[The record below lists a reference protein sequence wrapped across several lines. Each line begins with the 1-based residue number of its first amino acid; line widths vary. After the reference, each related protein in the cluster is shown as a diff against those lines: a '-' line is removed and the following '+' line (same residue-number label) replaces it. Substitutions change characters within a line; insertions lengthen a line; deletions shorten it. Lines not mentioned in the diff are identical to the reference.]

1 MSINTHLGKEQSRRD
16 DLEALGHMFM
26 YFLRGSLPWQV
37 KQLCRLFCIHINLLS
52 GSQSWHVKRAI
63 SEDRWHKKSYANWNI
78 MWGLPRYGFFYFNG
92 TFLLSLSLNIASVA
106 RFNYIKNSL
115 NGLAFNVISHFLLQ
129 NWGSWINYLKM
140 AFFYVQYQKMD
151 FLKIKINCIDFLI
164 SCGAN
169 RMGSHSVPS
178 KLRHC
183 LPVQPKKAK
192 WGNGKNLRKSFE
204 VKFT

>member
-1 MSINTHLGKEQSRRD
+1 MIWKLLVICLCIFSAGPCPGRLSNCVAYFVYTICYQGLKADTLKERYQKIGDTKRATPI
-16 DLEALGHMFM
+16 EI
-26 YFLRGSLPWQV
+26 
-37 KQLCRLFCIHINLLS
+37 LCEGFPGMDFFILMVLFC
-52 GSQSWHVKRAI
+52 
-63 SEDRWHKKSYANWNI
+63 Y
-78 MWGLPRYGFFYFNG
+78 
-92 TFLLSLSLNIASVA
+92 TLSLNIASVA